1 MCDLTHCDELWD
13 IESLLLRWAVL
24 EQIQWDSWAGQEQSR
39 QLDERCCSLQCIT
52 NIKTIEKLRLKNGIL
67 LTMNQTEHTGWIIV
81 DVGRMTQAT
90 ISVVT
95 IARAVA
101 PFPKRMNAKHAL
113 PTSGSTDSKFSE
125 LTSGSI
131 SKRAPGSTICAH
143 TNNNTTQT
151 VIRMNWPFKTN
162 LSCFSAKN
170 EVILTE
176 ISTTLVLQELC
187 QRRWRGFSWWGGW
200 RGRSWRGRRS
210 WGSRRPRRAG
220 KEATSLQPSSKIF
233 GSIFDFNQ
241 GTELVFAGFL
251 TLVIL

>member
-1 MCDLTHCDELWD
+1 MCVTLHIVMNFETIIRLQG

-67 LTMNQTEHTGWIIV
+67 LTMNPTEHTGWIIV
-81 DVGRMTQAT
+81 DVWRMTQAT

-101 PFPKRMNAKHAL
+101 PFPKRMNTKHAL

-131 SKRAPGSTICAH
+131 YPKGPLAQRYVPTRTKIQHKQWSGWIGPSR
-143 TNNNTTQT
+143 QT
-151 VIRMNWPFKTN
+151 WI
-162 LSCFSAKN
+162 A
-170 EVILTE
+170 
-176 ISTTLVLQELC
+176 
-187 QRRWRGFSWWGGW
+187 
-200 RGRSWRGRRS
+200 
-210 WGSRRPRRAG
+210 SRL
-220 KEATSLQPSSKIF
+220 KMK
-233 GSIFDFNQ
+233 
-241 GTELVFAGFL
+241 
-251 TLVIL
+251 